1 MVKVSASKAKIGLPA
16 LMAGAAAGLRVV
28 IESRGRPVAALV
40 SLDDLAVIE
49 RERPTSTQPKG
60 ALVLIGAWS
69 EVDDHDADALL
80 EEIYAR
86 RSEDTGR
93 PVLTASEPRTDTAC

>member
-1 MVKVSASKAKIGLPA
+1 MLVKVSASKAKIGLPA
-16 LMAGAAAGLRVV
+16 LIAGAAAGVRVV
-28 IESRGRPVAALV
+28 IERRGRAVAALV
-40 SLDDLAVIE
+40 SLDDLEVIE
-49 RERPTSTQPKG
+49 RERPTSAEPKG

-69 EVDDHDADALL
+69 EVDDRDADALL

-93 PVLTASEPRTDTAC
+93 PVEFGR

>member
-1 MVKVSASKAKIGLPA
+1 MTSEARCTGFRCRAEFGKGKR
-16 LMAGAAAGLRVV
+16 LRD
-28 IESRGRPVAALV
+28 P
-40 SLDDLAVIE
+40 VIE
-49 RERPTSTQPKG
+49 RERPTSAQPKG

-93 PVLTASEPRTDTAC
+93 PVLTVSEPRTDTAC